1 MNKLKYSL
9 KPETVLIFHFL
20 WNCIFYYCYYCDLNV
35 LIFLQFW
42 QIAWAAYLILSTH
55 HHIINMINIRFSFVF
70 KNNQKWMLTAWAS
83 NIVFVFFLF
92 ILKQSKQKYLIII
105 RETVSW
111 VVTATLE
118 ISLTMPSL
126 KSHVTYFYAVPA
138 DDVKSLF

>member
-55 HHIINMINIRFSFVF
+55 HHIINMINIRFCFVF
-70 KNNQKWMLTAWAS
+70 KNNHKWMLTAWAS
-83 NIVFVFFLF
+83 NIVF
-92 ILKQSKQKYLIII
+92 LIHSEAIQ
-105 RETVSW
+105 
-111 VVTATLE
+111 AE
-118 ISLTMPSL
+118 ISDHNQRDSL
-126 KSHVTYFYAVPA
+126 MGGNCHPWNKSYHA
-138 DDVKSLF
+138 KSQITCDLLLCSSCRWC